1 MGYKVVQT
9 ALGAS
14 VAHSGSFTI
23 AYPAGTAQADFT
35 GGNALAAGYVSVNN
49 NNEYRESDS
58 KISITYGAS
67 SITITNTSN
76 ETWPAGASVVI
87 GLAFASQVD
96 TFVQVGPV
104 ANIDG
109 DTTGTA
115 DGEVEALPTVDTV
128 NTSDT
133 YSDAALN
140 AVIGEVN
147 AMIAAQ
153 NDVNAELQTKINE
166 LLAALRTSGLLIT

>member
-67 SITITNTSN
+67 NITITR
-76 ETWPAGASVVI
+76 
-87 GLAFASQVD
+87 
-96 TFVQVGPV
+96 
-104 ANIDG
+104 
-109 DTTGTA
+109 TA
-115 DGEVEALPTVDTV
+115 YA
-128 NTSDT
+128 
-133 YSDAALN
+133 
-140 AVIGEVN
+140 I
-147 AMIAAQ
+147 
-153 NDVNAELQTKINE
+153 
-166 LLAALRTSGLLIT
+166 RTSGWTRRTS